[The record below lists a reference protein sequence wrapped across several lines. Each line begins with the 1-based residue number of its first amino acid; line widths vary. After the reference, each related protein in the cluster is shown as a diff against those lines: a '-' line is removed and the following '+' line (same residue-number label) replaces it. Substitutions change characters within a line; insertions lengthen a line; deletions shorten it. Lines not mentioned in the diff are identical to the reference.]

1 MAPTDQR
8 PLLNGSP
15 SQNKRPIDSKT
26 AFEAWNKKLKGDTSY
41 GQFHGDQ
48 LLADKHRKQTKL
60 WWDLVKVFDPSNIPE
75 ILKVAVFGLTG
86 RGLDVCGLSIYNTDP
101 C

>member
-15 SQNKRPIDSKT
+15 GQNKRPVDSKT
-26 AFEAWNKKLKGDTSY
+26 AFEAWNKKLKLATNY

-48 LLADKHRKQTKL
+48 LLADKHRKQSGL
-60 WWDLVKVFDPSNIPE
+60 WWDLLRVFSPSNAPE
-75 ILKVAVFGLTG
+75 VLKVAVFGLTG
-86 RGLDVCGLSIYNTDP
+86 RGLDVCDIT
-101 C
+101 